1 MKTIVQLLFIS
12 VGLAPGVAAV
22 QAQAQAPAAAPG
34 TVVAKPSPVLGGTFQ
49 VGDRVSIRVEGDSV
63 LSNTYTV
70 GPGPALVLPDI
81 GVIALRGVRRTD
93 VDSYL
98 KEQLGRY
105 LKEAIVH
112 AKVLLR
118 LSVIG
123 EVEHPGFYSVAVDAA
138 LEDALMQAG
147 GPTRDAKVTAMRI
160 ERAGGKAV
168 LEGDSLQLALAR
180 GLTADQVG
188 LRDGDRFV
196 LPRLTR
202 RDAESTWRILG
213 ILVTLPVA
221 IYGITRITH

>member
-1 MKTIVQLLFIS
+1 MKTILQLLFIS
-12 VGLAPGVAAV
+12 AGLTSAAG
-22 QAQAQAPAAAPG
+22 AARAQAPAAASG
-34 TVVAKPSPVLGGTFQ
+34 TAAAMPSPVLGGPFQ

-63 LSNTYTV
+63 LTNTYTV
-70 GPGPALVLPDI
+70 GPGPALVLPEI

-93 VDSYL
+93 VEPYL
-98 KEQLGRY
+98 KQQLGRY
-105 LKEAIVH
+105 LKEAVVH

-147 GPTRDAKVTAMRI
+147 GPTRDAKVMAMRI
-160 ERAGGKAV
+160 EREWKPV
-168 LEGDSLQLALAR
+168 LEGDSLQFALSH

-196 LPRLTR
+196 LPRLVH
-202 RDAESTWRILG
+202 RDPESMWRILG
-213 ILVTLPVA
+213 ILVTIPVA
-221 IYGITRITH
+221 IYGITRAAH

>member
-12 VGLAPGVAAV
+12 VGLGPTAAAV
-22 QAQAQAPAAAPG
+22 QAQAQAPAAASGP
-34 TVVAKPSPVLGGTFQ
+34 VVAKPSPLLGSAFQ

-63 LSNTYTV
+63 LTTMYTV
-70 GPGPALVLPDI
+70 GPGPALVLPEI

-93 VDSYL
+93 VEPYL
-98 KEQLGRY
+98 KQQLGRY
-105 LKEAIVH
+105 LKDPVVH

-123 EVEHPGFYSVAVDAA
+123 EVEHPGFYSVAADAA

-147 GPTRDAKVTAMRI
+147 GPTRDAKVMAMRVD
-160 ERAGGKAV
+160 RAGKAV
-168 LEGDSLQLALAR
+168 LEGDSLQLALAH

-196 LPRLTR
+196 LPRLAH
-202 RDAESTWRILG
+202 RDPESTWRILG